1 MKKKLILGIIFLLP
15 LSLVF
20 FLNSGETKFKPLD
33 IYYDLRNPE
42 FDPSFLT
49 AKNCP
54 PNFVDSIW
62 RVRDFALKDQNNRDF
77 SLKNV
82 EGKIFVA
89 NFILTRCTNSICP
102 TMVAELVRVQEAFAN
117 PEYDIHLLSFSI
129 DPEYDSP
136 EILRQYATTY
146 RANGDYWHF
155 LTGDKAEIY
164 QQAHCS
170 YFVAAQS
177 QGDYSTIDHADKLIL
192 VDKERRIR
200 GYYSGTS
207 RQEVDRL
214 ITEIQLLLKEYQR

>member
-1 MKKKLILGIIFLLP
+1 
-15 LSLVF
+15 
-20 FLNSGETKFKPLD
+20 
-33 IYYDLRNPE
+33 
-42 FDPSFLT
+42 
-49 AKNCP
+49 
-54 PNFVDSIW
+54 
-62 RVRDFALKDQNNRDF
+62 
-77 SLKNV
+77 
-82 EGKIFVA
+82 
-89 NFILTRCTNSICP
+89 
-102 TMVAELVRVQEAFAN
+102 VRVQEAFAN